1 MSRDL
6 HEKIGSVTPENLFAG
21 LDPRALTKA
30 GVLRKLGTAATLV
43 RGTLLAKSSGSAG
56 DGKLVIFGTTAA
68 TNETLTADCVLAED
82 VKVGTAAD
90 ENALVFITGNFNED
104 ELTLASGASLTEADR
119 DALRVRGILL
129 GASETE
135 SVTA

>member
-1 MSRDL
+1 MTRDL

-43 RGTLLAKSSGSAG
+43 RGTLLAKSSGSGG
-56 DGKLVIFGTTAA
+56 DGKLVIFGTTAGS
-68 TNETLTADCVLAED
+68 NETLTADCVLAED
-82 VKVGTAAD
+82 VEVGTAAD
-90 ENALVFITGNFNED
+90 EPALVFITGNFNED
-104 ELTLASGASLTEADR
+104 ALILATGASLTEADK
-119 DALRVRGILL
+119 DALRIRGILL

-135 SVTA
+135 SVQ

>member
-30 GVLRKLGTAATLV
+30 GILRKLGTAATLV

-82 VKVGTAAD
+82 VEVGTSAD
-90 ENALVFITGNFNED
+90 EPALVYITGNFNED
-104 ELTLASGASLTEADR
+104 ELVLATGASLTEDDR

-135 SVTA
+135 SVQ

>member
-1 MSRDL
+1 MTRDL

-43 RGTLLAKSSGSAG
+43 RGTLLCKSSGSAG

-82 VKVGTAAD
+82 VAVGTSAD

>member
-43 RGTLLAKSSGSAG
+43 RGTLLCKSSGSAG

-82 VKVGTAAD
+82 VAVGTSAD

-104 ELTLASGASLTEADR
+104 ALILATGASLTEADK
-119 DALRVRGILL
+119 DALRIRGILL
-129 GASETE
+129 GASENE
-135 SVTA
+135 SVTV

>member
-43 RGTLLAKSSGSAG
+43 RGTLLCKSSGSAG

-82 VKVGTAAD
+82 VALGTATD